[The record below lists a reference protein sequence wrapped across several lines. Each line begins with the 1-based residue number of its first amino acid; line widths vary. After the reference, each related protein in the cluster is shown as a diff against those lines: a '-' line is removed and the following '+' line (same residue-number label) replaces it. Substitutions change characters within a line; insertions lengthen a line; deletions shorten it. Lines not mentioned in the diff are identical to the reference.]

1 MKVWVSVLQHSG
13 AIHEILA
20 FKDKESAKKRFE
32 EFIEDCGGLDEI
44 NVDDEYS
51 YSNGD
56 DGVFYCFDGVEDEIM
71 IEEVD
76 VK

>member
-1 MKVWVSVLQHSG
+1 MKVWVSVYQYSG
-13 AIHEILA
+13 VIHEILA

-32 EFIEDCGGLDEI
+32 EFIEDCGGLNEND
-44 NVDDEYS
+44 VDEYN

-56 DGVFYCFDGVEDEIM
+56 DGVFYFYDGIDNEIM

>member
-1 MKVWVSVLQHSG
+1 MKVWVSVYQHCG
-13 AIHEILA
+13 VIYEILA

-32 EFIEDCGGLDEI
+32 EFIENCGGLDEI
-44 NVDDEYS
+44 DANEYN

-56 DGVFYCFDGVEDEIM
+56 DGVFYCFDGVENEII

>member
-1 MKVWVSVLQHSG
+1 MKVWVSVYQHEG
-13 AIHEILA
+13 IVNEILA

-32 EFIEDCGGLDEI
+32 EFIENCGGLDEI
-44 NVDDEYS
+44 DVNEYS

-56 DGVFYCFDGVEDEIM
+56 DGVFYYFDGVENEIM

>member
-1 MKVWVSVLQHSG
+1 MKVWVSVYQHG
-13 AIHEILA
+13 GVVYEILA
-20 FKDKESAKKRFE
+20 FKDKEMAKKRFE
-32 EFIEDCGGLDEI
+32 QFIENCGGLDAIDII
-44 NVDDEYS
+44 NEYA

-56 DGVFYCFDGVEDEIM
+56 DGAFYCFDGVENEIM